1 MYASEG
7 CAGSRAS
14 FERPFYIGGDPATI
28 EISPL
33 RPDAFPVNIA
43 GIDTA
48 GVERQMTF
56 E

>member
-1 MYASEG
+1 MHASEG

-14 FERPFYIGGDPATI
+14 FEGPFYIGGDPATI
-28 EISPL
+28 ETSRL
-33 RPDAFPVNIA
+33 SLDEFLVNVA